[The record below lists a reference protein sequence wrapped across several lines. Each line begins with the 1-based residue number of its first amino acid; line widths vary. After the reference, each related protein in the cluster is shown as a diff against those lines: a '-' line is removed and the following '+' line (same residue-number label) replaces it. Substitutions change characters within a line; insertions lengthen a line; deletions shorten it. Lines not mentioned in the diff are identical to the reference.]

1 MAYHSVGVRS
11 RAQHAAQRIEQLES
25 IDKRHWRLEENAD
38 DNNHTVCV
46 AILSSYIDTSLRQ
59 AKYHHGFHKAVLCVE
74 IFKHMLFNLD
84 REALS
89 PLFVYCDAMERFIE
103 SLYKAKPL
111 DSNGALPSPTK
122 AIESS
127 PRLRKPR
134 VATMPLPAS
143 LPPTKPKRFI
153 ELPKQE
159 QHVLHVAFYL
169 KDVLTKL
176 SGGACAKPAGKF
188 QSHRK
193 PMDAS
198 LPVAADALPLDL
210 ARELRAIKTKLRKNE
225 FFADLPNLIADA
237 GKATKVGDSRQANTH
252 QAFSSFFLCLHEV
265 VRSTSYH
272 SIELADGAFDL
283 LGEVLRAIQ
292 DYIVEVVGQRKTRR
306 SRIRVLRAQRQQLR
320 AQFGTMEAETQG
332 IAQEAI
338 KLSTVLSAIELELN
352 VLRDECD
359 WHAHNKRLFLDTIR
373 ALRNACDQPPLVFVN
388 ADGVS
393 KVLQPGTAILRVENI
408 PHIRYLVQLLALSRS
423 FAHVRLNDPRVNEAN
438 PARKLSMS
446 KLNHQ
451 GRAETLK
458 MHLMNQ
464 RPRDHGDAMANNSPP
479 PHVSDA
485 PTGADKGANAPSAL
499 HKVTEAEL
507 TALSSI
513 HECLRAVE
521 VFMGDEARRSLLR
534 TTSTASQ
541 IDVCAHLEDLQKNAD
556 SGHGHGASSRSND
569 GPICLVR
576 EVAKLPEPWR
586 SAFPSIHEDELVTLL
601 SKDDMLHDVSSIYAA
616 YDDMLVRPSHTDDTT
631 PTISFPA
638 FVTSYYLVHPRNAIM
653 DPTPSN
659 QSIADETRH
668 GPAWASLEC
677 ARLLVSIHSHVQGAV
692 SLDWLGYFAVFTGL
706 SKTLTLPLP
715 RALDAFLVARRM
727 LLATTVMRQRHA
739 DPTTV
744 DVIWVMAKDITLPSA
759 AYTLHGTA
767 VKILS
772 SFTRSPDTYLNVLED
787 KSTSVDLFTEDDVGN
802 REVKAALVL
811 HVDTALLVLMQA
823 WVREHHHTLA
833 VLENVFAATLNNDDD
848 SMSYGEFVTTWGF
861 IDPSVPVGRL
871 GTIYA
876 RAARHETASLC
887 GDASTSRLIHTLYTS
902 DAFAELKKPWLHMSA
917 MHVANP
923 QRSWDDGIDGLVAMW
938 KATRER
944 VLDRVSDL
952 KNTNQVNLTMV
963 HTCIE
968 RQHKFE
974 RLLAMAS
981 AADCDDVAAAVERA
995 WFAYHFLQQDIHATT
1010 HAILKQQKIHK
1021 KPHHWAL
1028 TPATAIQ
1035 ATPSPR
1041 KADATATDRRNSI
1054 PHLQHS

>member
-1 MAYHSVGVRS
+1 
-11 RAQHAAQRIEQLES
+11 
-25 IDKRHWRLEENAD
+25 
-38 DNNHTVCV
+38 
-46 AILSSYIDTSLRQ
+46 
-59 AKYHHGFHKAVLCVE
+59 
-74 IFKHMLFNLD
+74 MLFNLD

-127 PRLRKPR
+127 PRLRKPG

-237 GKATKVGDSRQANTH
+237 ATKVGDSRQANTH

-485 PTGADKGANAPSAL
+485 STGADKGANAPSAL
-499 HKVTEAEL
+499 H
-507 TALSSI
+507 
-513 HECLRAVE
+513 
-521 VFMGDEARRSLLR
+521 
-534 TTSTASQ
+534 
-541 IDVCAHLEDLQKNAD
+541 KNAD

-659 QSIADETRH
+659 QSSTEFHARRVVVWKLSVLCVVADETRH

-772 SFTRSPDTYLNVLED
+772 SFTRSP
-787 KSTSVDLFTEDDVGN
+787 
-802 REVKAALVL
+802 
-811 HVDTALLVLMQA
+811 
-823 WVREHHHTLA
+823 
-833 VLENVFAATLNNDDD
+833 
-848 SMSYGEFVTTWGF
+848 
-861 IDPSVPVGRL
+861 
-871 GTIYA
+871 
-876 RAARHETASLC
+876 
-887 GDASTSRLIHTLYTS
+887 
-902 DAFAELKKPWLHMSA
+902 
-917 MHVANP
+917 
-923 QRSWDDGIDGLVAMW
+923 
-938 KATRER
+938 ATRER

-952 KNTNQVNLTMV
+952 KNTTQVNLTMV

-1021 KPHHWAL
+1021 VKR
-1028 TPATAIQ
+1028 TIG
-1035 ATPSPR
+1035 
-1041 KADATATDRRNSI
+1041 ADCE
-1054 PHLQHS
+1054 LQHAR